1 MRIPISSI
9 RFEFR
14 ESLIYTC
21 LLLTLESRLGEC
33 FDNVCGS
40 LMRRKL
46 GENGMIFSVIK
57 LTFETEPRKMTD
69 AQRTVPGKLI
79 EPANEA
85 CTGRVLAACTG
96 RRKRIKP
103 SKEKN
108 RTGKYDKTYNCS

>member
-1 MRIPISSI
+1 MLISSI

-57 LTFETEPRKMTD
+57 STFETEPRKMTD

-85 CTGRVLAACTG
+85 LEPCTG